1 MAIRA
6 ELSEVLHGLCANVY
20 FQPPATVQ
28 MKYPCIVY
36 HRKPP
41 QIIHADNRPYKKD
54 TLWQVTVIDRSPD
67 STIAEA
73 IEELPGIQAD
83 ANFTQDNL
91 HHYVY
96 SLYY

>member
-1 MAIRA
+1 MARRA
-6 ELSEVLHGLCANVY
+6 ELSEVLHGMASHVY
-20 FQPPATVQ
+20 FQQPSTNQ
-28 MKYPCIVY
+28 MQYPCIIY

-41 QIIHADNRPYKKD
+41 QIDHADNRPYRKD
-54 TLWQVTVIDRSPD
+54 HMWQLTVIDRSPD

-73 IEELPGIQAD
+73 VEELPGIHCD
-83 ANFTQDNL
+83 ATFTQDNL

>member
-1 MAIRA
+1 MTTRD
-6 ELSEVLHGLCANVY
+6 ELSEILHGLADHVY
-20 FQPPATVQ
+20 FQPPATIQ

-41 QIIHADNRPYKKD
+41 QIDHADNRPYRKGE
-54 TLWQVTVIDRSPD
+54 LWQLTVIDRSPD
-67 STIAEA
+67 SSIAESV
-73 IEELPGIQAD
+73 EELPGIRCD
-83 ANFTQDNL
+83 TNFTQDNM

>member
-1 MAIRA
+1 MATRD
-6 ELSEVLHGLCANVY
+6 ELSKILHGLAERVY

-41 QIIHADNRPYKKD
+41 QILHADNRPYRKGEM
-54 TLWQVTVIDRSPD
+54 WQLTVIDRSPD
-67 STIAEA
+67 SKIAEA
-73 IEELPGIQAD
+73 VEELPGIRCD

-96 SLYY
+96 SLSF

>member
-1 MAIRA
+1 MAARA
-6 ELSEVLHGLCANVY
+6 ELSELLHGLAENVY

-41 QIIHADNRPYKKD
+41 SIEHADNRPYRKD
-54 TLWQVTVIDRSPD
+54 SLWQITVIDRSPD
-67 STIAEA
+67 SPIAEA
-73 IEELPGIQAD
+73 IEGLPGIRPD

-96 SLYY
+96 TLNF

>member
-1 MAIRA
+1 MATRR
-6 ELSEVLHGLCANVY
+6 ELSEVLHELADHVY

-36 HRKPP
+36 HRKPA
-41 QIIHADNRPYKKD
+41 QIAHADNRPYKKD
-54 TLWQVTVIDRSPD
+54 HTWQLTVIDRDPD

-73 IEELPGIQAD
+73 VEELPGISCD

>member
-1 MAIRA
+1 MATRD
-6 ELSEVLHGLCANVY
+6 ELSEVLHGLADRVY

-36 HRKPP
+36 NRKPP
-41 QIIHADNRPYKKD
+41 QIDHADNRPYRKGE
-54 TLWQVTVIDRSPD
+54 LWQLTVIDRSPD

-73 IEELPGIQAD
+73 VEELPGIRCD

-96 SLYY
+96 TLYF

>member
-1 MAIRA
+1 MATRD
-6 ELSEVLHGLCANVY
+6 ELSEVLHGLADRVY

-36 HRKPP
+36 NRKPP
-41 QIIHADNRPYKKD
+41 QIDHADNRPYRKGE
-54 TLWQVTVIDRSPD
+54 LWQLTVIDRSPD

-73 IEELPGIQAD
+73 IEDLPGIRCD

-96 SLYY
+96 TLYF

>member
-1 MAIRA
+1 MATRA
-6 ELSEVLHGLCANVY
+6 ELSEVLHTLADNVY

-36 HRKPP
+36 NRKPH
-41 QIIHADNRPYKKD
+41 QIAHADNRPYRKD
-54 TLWQVTVIDRSPD
+54 TLWQLTVIDRSPD
-67 STIAEA
+67 SSIAEA
-73 IEELPGIQAD
+73 IEELPGIKCD
-83 ANFTQDNL
+83 ANFAQDNL